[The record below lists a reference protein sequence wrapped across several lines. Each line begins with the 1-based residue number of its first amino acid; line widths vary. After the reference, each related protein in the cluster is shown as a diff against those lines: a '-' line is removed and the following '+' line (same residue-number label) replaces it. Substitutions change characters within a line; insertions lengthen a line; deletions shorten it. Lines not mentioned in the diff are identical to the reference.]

1 MIVDYFEQI
10 KEFIDSFKKDALSGE
25 HILLENLKDHLARC
39 VELLDL
45 LEKDGSMI
53 IECNSNL
60 MPKELLK
67 MYTRIE
73 SSVVSKVKA
82 RKPVTEEEQ
91 LYTNFALSLVS
102 LVTREMAKGMLLEVL
117 LGEPESIPKKASCH

>member
-60 MPKELLK
+60 TPKELLK

-102 LVTREMAKGMLLEVL
+102 LVAREMAKGMLLEVL

>member
-60 MPKELLK
+60 TPKELLK